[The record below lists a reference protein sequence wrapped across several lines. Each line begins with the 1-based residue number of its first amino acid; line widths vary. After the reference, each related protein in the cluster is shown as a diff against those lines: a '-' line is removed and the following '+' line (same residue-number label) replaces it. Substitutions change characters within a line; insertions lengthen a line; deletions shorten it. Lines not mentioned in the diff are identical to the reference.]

1 MNILYGISNC
11 DTVHKARQW
20 LDEREIPYEFHDFR
34 QQGVNPVQLR
44 AWVADV
50 GWETLINKRSKTWRQ
65 LPEQARENMN
75 ETLALVVM
83 EEQPTLIKRPVLETH
98 KQLLVGFDS
107 DSYRKI
113 FQH

>member
-11 DTVHKARQW
+11 DTVRQARQW
-20 LDEREIPYEFHDFR
+20 LDEREIPYEFHDVR

-50 GWETLINKRSKTWRQ
+50 GWETLVNKRGKTWRQ

-75 ETLALVVM
+75 ESLALVVI
-83 EEQPTLIKRPVLETH
+83 EEKPTLLKRPVLETA
-98 KQLLVGFDS
+98 KQLVVGFDS
-107 DSYRKI
+107 DNYRKI